1 MSKRSNRTRGGK
13 SVNSG
18 SRLKARSIAAFSG
31 QGRKRGLPST
41 WVPPLPPLVFAA
53 MDPANK
59 SPIMILS
66 ENDLRCRSN
75 SAATRG
81 AAFSTYGYSADKWY
95 WEVLSLS
102 AVSAQGAGIGVA
114 GTNINEYLGENA
126 FNWGYFPSGAYW
138 TGAVNRGTGTP
149 YGTNSILG
157 FALDA
162 GPSGNLDVYVNN
174 VLSFSV
180 AHGLTGPI
188 WAGVSDSSTGGI
200 SDFVMNFGQDSSFG
214 GRQTAQNNPDENG
227 IGDFYY
233 APPAGYWSM
242 SRR

>member
-1 MSKRSNRTRGGK
+1 
-13 SVNSG
+13 
-18 SRLKARSIAAFSG
+18 
-31 QGRKRGLPST
+31 
-41 WVPPLPPLVFAA
+41 
-53 MDPANK
+53 MDPTNK
-59 SPIMILS
+59 SRIMILS

-188 WAGVSDSSTGGI
+188 WAGLSDSSTSGI

-214 GRQTAQNNPDENG
+214 GRQTAQGNTDDNG
-227 IGDFYY
+227 IGDYY
-233 APPAGYWSM
+233 FKPPAGYLTLAP
-242 SRR
+242 

>member
-53 MDPANK
+53 MDPTNK
-59 SPIMILS
+59 ASVMILS

-138 TGAVNRGTGTP
+138 TGGVNQGTASAW
-149 YGTNSILG
+149 GTNNILG
-157 FALDA
+157 FALDVA
-162 GPSGNLDVYVNN
+162 GNFDVYVNGA
-174 VLSFSV
+174 LSFSV
-180 AHGLTGPI
+180 PHGLTGPI
-188 WAGVSDSSTGGI
+188 WAGISDSSTGGV
-200 SDFVMNFGQDSSFG
+200 SNFVMNFGQDSSFN
-214 GRQTAQNNPDENG
+214 GRVAAQDNPDENG
-227 IGDFYY
+227 NGDFYY
-233 APPAGYWSM
+233 VPPAGYKM
-242 SRR
+242 MGT